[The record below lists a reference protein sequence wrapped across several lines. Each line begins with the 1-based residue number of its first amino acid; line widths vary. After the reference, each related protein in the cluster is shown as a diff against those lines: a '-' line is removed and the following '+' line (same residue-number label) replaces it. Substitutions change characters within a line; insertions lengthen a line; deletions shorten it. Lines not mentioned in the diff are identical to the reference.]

1 MIFTQ
6 PADDLQQ
13 KPKRGAFADL
23 SNRNGELNER
33 AVKKLTVV
41 KDELP
46 RRSERLSKRE
56 AMSSLSSTSTSA
68 APPTRPA
75 TRILIEEFDREV
87 AKDIRYVCEYA
98 RTLYDHYL
106 RVEDKYLPAST
117 YMNEQTDVTAR
128 MRSILI
134 DWIVEVHQKFKMQPQ
149 TLHICVN
156 ILDRFLERRLVK
168 RDELQ
173 LIGCTALWCASKIEE
188 IYSPEVQ
195 DFVHI
200 SDRAF
205 KRKDLLDMEGS
216 LLNALDF
223 QLTFPT
229 THVFLT
235 RFLRIAGADKRQRLF
250 ATYCVERTLQEY
262 SFLQYKPSLVAA
274 AGVSLALEIVSNGT
288 PMWSSALQRHSSY
301 SEQDLAPCIFEM
313 RNLVADAENRSLLAV
328 RKKYLTEENCAVARI
343 PVARAD
349 AL

>member
-1 MIFTQ
+1 MK
-6 PADDLQQ
+6 
-13 KPKRGAFADL
+13 KP
-23 SNRNGELNER
+23 
-33 AVKKLTVV
+33 TVL
-41 KDELP
+41 KEEPP

-56 AMSSLSSTSTSA
+56 ATSLLSASLSASSST
-68 APPTRPA
+68 APRSA
-75 TRILIEEFDREV
+75 TRIPVEEFDRDV
-87 AKDIRYVCEYA
+87 VKDIRYVCEYA

-106 RVEDKYLPAST
+106 QVEEKYLPMAS
-117 YMNEQTDVTAR
+117 YMNEQSDVTAR

-156 ILDRFLERRLVK
+156 ILDRYLERRAVK

-229 THVFLT
+229 PHVFLT
-235 RFLRIAGADKRQRLF
+235 RFLRVAGADKRQRLF

-262 SFLQYKPSLVAA
+262 SFLQYKPSQIAA
-274 AGVSLALEIVSNGT
+274 AGVSLALEVCNNGT
-288 PMWSSALQRHSSY
+288 PVWSSALQRHSSY
-301 SEQDLAPCIFEM
+301 SEQDLAACVLEM

-328 RKKYLTEENCAVARI
+328 RKKYLTEENGAVARI
-343 PVARAD
+343 PVARAE
-349 AL
+349 AH